1 MQLWRSPRRAPGGR
15 AWHFH
20 ADALIRGLKSRLP
33 EAARPI
39 PESGLEARR
48 PKRAAQPPGFESARP
63 IPAAADPGLRSRPAG
78 LRARPSILCAARLS
92 PELSQSGPEPTRRAS
107 TPGRRAHGLQRIRHP
122 HGAFV
127 MRTPH
132 SPSARRIRRPHGAFV
147 MRTAHSSSVRRI
159 RHPYGAFVVR
169 TAYSSGS
176 QVPPQNV
183 SQQRSFHQAPSGKRT
198 RPRPHSTCF
207 PLRSSRCYETFR
219 RYTQAKRYRHSFLWC
234 CRLPICAY
242 AGWSCCSSVVAIV
255 RRRAV
260 PSSRGGCVVP
270 DAPYLILPPR
280 PPRLCGE
287 SPMPSGRGT
296 CCC

>member
-1 MQLWRSPRRAPGGR
+1 M
-15 AWHFH
+15 
-20 ADALIRGLKSRLP
+20 P

-48 PKRAAQPPGFESARP
+48 PRRAAQPPGFESARP

-107 TPGRRAHGLQRIRHP
+107 TPGRRAHGPQRIRHP

-127 MRTPH
+127 MRT
-132 SPSARRIRRPHGAFV
+132 
-147 MRTAHSSSVRRI
+147 AH
-159 RHPYGAFVVR
+159 
-169 TAYSSGS
+169 SSGS
-176 QVPPQNV
+176 QIPPQNV

-234 CRLPICAY
+234 CRLTICAY
-242 AGWSCCSSVVAIV
+242 ASWSSCSSLAAIV
-255 RRRAV
+255 RRREV
-260 PSSRGGCVVP
+260 PSRRGGCVVP